1 MNKKELNG
9 KSPNRHGKYVSDTR
23 YEKVWEQMQLLGI
36 KDITTERQYENG
48 TIAWRL
54 PIKNEWPGN
63 QKNATYI
70 EVASFKTGY
79 VRNQN
84 SGYSNYQLNK
94 RCEGEPQ
101 YYDSGKRNSMGKPLY
116 TKFSTRSCILIPIE
130 IDRLEYLISY
140 CLKNYYIKRANQV
153 INGEY
158 IPKWKYENELQYA
171 RKLEDKTCNPEVK
184 VIVNGQRY
192 NVI

>member
-1 MNKKELNG
+1 MNKRELNG
-9 KSPNRHGKYVSDTR
+9 KSPNRHGKYVNDTR

-36 KDITTERQYENG
+36 KDITTERQYKNG

-63 QKNATYI
+63 QKNATFI

-84 SGYSNYQLNK
+84 SAYSNYPLNK
-94 RCEGEPQ
+94 QVDSEPR
-101 YYDSGKRNSMGKPLY
+101 YYKLSNGDYRKY
-116 TKFSTRSCILIPIE
+116 TLKERVLIPIE

-153 INGEY
+153 VDGEY
-158 IPKWKYENELQYA
+158 IPKWRYEQKCNECENNRKAPEIDIIIDGQKYE
-171 RKLEDKTCNPEVK
+171 
-184 VIVNGQRY
+184 VI
-192 NVI
+192 